1 MRGASYQPA
10 KNRVRS
16 HETMRSGPAL
26 FLSLFLS
33 TVAYAAGP
41 RVTFERLVPAPHDLH
56 GAQEVAVIGAI
67 GDTLNV
73 ELLVEH
79 FVEQTNRAGTLRI
92 QDARDRR
99 HAMLAAALRKSQ
111 LDAFVAIRAFTCT
124 SNERTGPGS
133 TLDPD
138 GKRIVRPMQWIEA
151 RCTARV
157 EALTA
162 DGVRSSFAV
171 KGEASSPHVVQISDE
186 EREDALQNAARFTA
200 IDAAEKISPRRVRES
215 IPLDETSP
223 AFEEGYAMV
232 EGGRFA
238 EARAIWE
245 RELRRQ
251 PRAAALHFNLAAV
264 CEALGD
270 RKAAEQHYLAA
281 GTLAPQEK
289 RYTHEYKSF
298 VRRTH

>member
-1 MRGASYQPA
+1 
-10 KNRVRS
+10 
-16 HETMRSGPAL
+16 MRSGPAL
-26 FLSLFLS
+26 FLSLLLS
-33 TVAYAAGP
+33 TAAFAAAP
-41 RVTFERLVPAPHDLH
+41 RVTFERLVPALHDLH

-67 GDTLNV
+67 GDTLDV

-99 HAMLAAALRKSQ
+99 YAMLVAALRKSQ

-124 SNERTGPGS
+124 SDGRTGPGS
-133 TLDPD
+133 TVDPD
-138 GKRIVRPMQWIEA
+138 GKRVVRTHKWIEA
-151 RCTARV
+151 KCTARV

-162 DGVRSSFAV
+162 DGTRSSFAI
-171 KGEASSPHVVQISDE
+171 KGEASSPHVVEVSE
-186 EREDALQNAARFTA
+186 ETREDALQNATRFTA

-232 EGGRFA
+232 EVGRFA
-238 EARAIWE
+238 DARAIWE
-245 RELRRQ
+245 REMRRQ

-270 RKAAEQHYLAA
+270 RTAAEQHYVAA
-281 GTLAPQEK
+281 GKLAPQEK
-289 RYTHEYKSF
+289 RYAHEYKSF